1 MADNNVAEAKDK
13 AVLTYPGG
21 SYEMPIV
28 KATDGNDGIALGKLL
43 QETGYVTLDPG
54 YVNTGST
61 LSNITYIDGANGVL
75 RYRCLLY
82 TSPSPRDS

>member
-28 KATDGNDGIALGKLL
+28 KATDGNDGIAL
-43 QETGYVTLDPG
+43 
-54 YVNTGST
+54 
-61 LSNITYIDGANGVL
+61 
-75 RYRCLLY
+75 
-82 TSPSPRDS
+82 